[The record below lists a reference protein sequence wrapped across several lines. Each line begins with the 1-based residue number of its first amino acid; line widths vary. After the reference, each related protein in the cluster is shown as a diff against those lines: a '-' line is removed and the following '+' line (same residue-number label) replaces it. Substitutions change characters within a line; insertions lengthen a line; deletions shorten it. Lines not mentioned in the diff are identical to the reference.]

1 MINICLDLRPAVS
14 SDRHSPFRVG
24 GTPVWHH
31 EASNLPNHSPPPEYP
46 RVWCIS
52 APGPPSSG
60 RTDLQVDRSHLSVL
74 GHTTRIESGPG
85 WLSGARIQALRPPLS
100 PPALLALWPEYSSE
114 MVPGTGQSSSH
125 RWPPV
130 PKALFET
137 CSLLSRLLQ
146 LLFDQ
151 KIILDGFQ
159 KLITVFFVS

>member
-1 MINICLDLRPAVS
+1 M
-14 SDRHSPFRVG
+14 
-24 GTPVWHH
+24 
-31 EASNLPNHSPPPEYP
+31 
-46 RVWCIS
+46 
-52 APGPPSSG
+52 
-60 RTDLQVDRSHLSVL
+60 
-74 GHTTRIESGPG
+74 
-85 WLSGARIQALRPPLS
+85 RPPLS
-100 PPALLALWPEYSSE
+100 PPALLAIWPEYSSE

-130 PKALFET
+130 PKVLFEM